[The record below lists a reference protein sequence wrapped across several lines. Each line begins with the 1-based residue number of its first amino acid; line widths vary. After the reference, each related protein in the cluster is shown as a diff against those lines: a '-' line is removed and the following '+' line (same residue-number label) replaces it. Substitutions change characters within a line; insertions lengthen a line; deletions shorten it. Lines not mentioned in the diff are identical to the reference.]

1 MAKVKFYAVKDGRI
15 PGVYKNWD
23 DCKKQ
28 VDGYKGAKYK
38 SFPNEEEAK
47 NYLLGIEETQKEISH
62 HMQKDEV
69 IAYVDGSFN
78 SETVEYAYGVVL
90 LLPDGSIQ
98 EFSGKDNKQEVAT
111 MRNVAGELKGSMFI
125 VNYVVKNLP
134 NIKKITI
141 YHDYLGIANWV
152 NGSWKTNLEYTTK
165 YKEYMNKQNIEI
177 CFKKVDAHTGVT
189 YNELADKLAKKELG
203 IK

>member
-62 HMQKDEV
+62 HMQEDEV